1 MHDMKLLLV
10 DNDTKGSK
18 RLSSILEFL
27 GVSQVSV
34 SDFGQWDSSD
44 GFDGLFISEEGLVDE
59 LARMEKIEIQSPL
72 FCYGNGDSELPA
84 SVLGRIGN
92 QPSYAEIM
100 SALHRIEIVRSSRTG
115 STPNSKLKRVLVGNS
130 PAIRTVRQQIEQ
142 VANSGANVLVLGES
156 GTGKEVVASSL
167 HYLSSRQERNFV
179 PVNCGAIPGD
189 LLESELFGHEKGAF
203 TGAITTRQGRFEIA
217 AGGSLFLDEIGDM
230 PMPMQVKL
238 LRVLQERTFERVG
251 SNKMIQADVRVIA
264 ATHRELENHISDGTF
279 REDLFFRLNVFPIE
293 IPALR
298 ERTEDIPLLINELVA
313 RLERDGRDSVQLT
326 QPATESLK
334 LYPWPGNVRELAN
347 LLERL
352 TIMFPNGVVDY
363 DDLPPKFQ
371 MDGVDMSG
379 EPPMPEVEV
388 PEPME
393 EESAVLTRAT
403 SSFGELPDEG
413 VDLKEHLAELERGYI
428 QQALDR
434 VDGVVSQAAKLL
446 NIRRTTLVE
455 KMKKYGLQRAD

>member
-1 MHDMKLLLV
+1 MLDMKLLVV
-10 DNDTKGSK
+10 DNDTKRSK

-27 GVSQVSV
+27 GASQVSV
-34 SDFGQWDSSD
+34 SDFGQLDSSD

-59 LARMEKIEIQSPL
+59 LARIEKSEIQSPL
-72 FCYGNGDSELPA
+72 FCYGDGSSELPA
-84 SVLGRIGN
+84 SVLGRIGG
-92 QPSYAEIM
+92 QPSYAEMM
-100 SALHRIEIVRSSRTG
+100 SALHRMEIVHSSKTG
-115 STPNSKLKRVLVGNS
+115 PTPNPKLKQVLVGNS
-130 PAIRTVRQQIEQ
+130 AAIRAVRQQIEQ
-142 VANSGANVLVLGES
+142 VANSGANVLILGES

-167 HYLSSRQERNFV
+167 HYLSSRQDKNFV

-217 AGGSLFLDEIGDM
+217 SGGSLFLDEIGDM

-251 SNKMIQADVRVIA
+251 SNKTIQADVRVIA
-264 ATHRELENHISDGTF
+264 ATHRELESHISEGTF

-298 ERTEDIPLLINELVA
+298 ERVEDIPLLINELVA

-363 DDLPPKFQ
+363 AELPPKFQ
-371 MDGVDMSG
+371 MEGVDMSG
-379 EPPMPEVEV
+379 EPAMPEIEVSEPVEAEEVAV
-388 PEPME
+388 PQ
-393 EESAVLTRAT
+393 VT
-403 SSFGELPDEG
+403 STFGELPEEG
-413 VDLKEHLAELERGYI
+413 VDLKEYLAELEQGYI

-455 KMKKYGLQRAD
+455 KMKKYSLQRAD